1 MWPTTAAGGTMRV
14 WVVDVDGT
22 RLFIAAVTSEQAP
35 LRLKNE
41 IYWIVQSIRF
51 G

>member
-1 MWPTTAAGGTMRV
+1 MRV

-51 G
+51 D